1 VAQQK
6 YPPKIVKWIKHHQAA
21 MSHLHNDSNLK
32 HWHIQGRIAV
42 PPDNTL
48 KKEILHRFH
57 DLETRGHQGRD
68 PTIAVVCR
76 HFWWPN
82 MNKWIAQYMKG
93 CAKCQQNK
101 NLTKRMKVPLYQIPT
116 PTDALPFQI
125 VAMDL
130 ITQLPTSNGYNAIL
144 TIVDHGC
151 TRAAVF
157 LPCRT
162 TVTRQEVA
170 KLYYDNVYRWFG
182 LPSKVIS
189 DRDPQFTSLF
199 AKALAQQLGIKQ
211 NMSSAFHPQTDG
223 LSE

>member
-1 VAQQK
+1 
-6 YPPKIVKWIKHHQAA
+6 
-21 MSHLHNDSNLK
+21 
-32 HWHIQGRIAV
+32 
-42 PPDNTL
+42 
-48 KKEILHRFH
+48 
-57 DLETRGHQGRD
+57 
-68 PTIAVVCR
+68 
-76 HFWWPN
+76 
-82 MNKWIAQYMKG
+82 MNEWIAQYVKG

-101 NLTKRMKVPLYQIPT
+101 NLTKRMKVPLYRIPT

-130 ITQLPTSNGYNAIL
+130 ITQLPTSNRYDAIL

-157 LPCRT
+157 LPCKT
-162 TVTRQEVA
+162 TVTGQEIV
-170 KLYYDNVYRWFG
+170 KLYYDNVYQWFG

-189 DRDPQFTSLF
+189 NRDPRFTSLF

-211 NMSSAFHPQTDG
+211 NMSSAFHPQTDR

>member
-1 VAQQK
+1 
-6 YPPKIVKWIKHHQAA
+6 
-21 MSHLHNDSNLK
+21 
-32 HWHIQGRIAV
+32 
-42 PPDNTL
+42 
-48 KKEILHRFH
+48 
-57 DLETRGHQGRD
+57 
-68 PTIAVVCR
+68 
-76 HFWWPN
+76 